1 MHDTDDSERR
11 LRPTAEEDDQVER
24 AVLGHVL
31 HLHPIELTLAELLR
45 EMAPAKTGFQ
55 GTDAIE
61 RAVRELVAVGLLHRE
76 GETIRPSR
84 SALRFG
90 ELFEIP

>member
-11 LRPTAEEDDQVER
+11 LRTTAEEDDQVER

-31 HLHPIELTLAELLR
+31 HLHPSELTLAELLR
-45 EMAPAKTGFQ
+45 EMAPDKSGFP

-61 RAVRELVAVGLLHRE
+61 RAVRELAGVGLLHRE